1 MDFKNLFLSA
11 QGRINRQPYI
21 IGVIIIFVIEVV
33 INVAAEATQI
43 PALMILYVIPL
54 WMSIMAGIKRCHDR
68 GRSGWFLLIA
78 LIPLVNIWLVVELIF
93 LPGTD
98 GSNDYGENPLVK
110 T

>member
-1 MDFKNLFLSA
+1 MDFKYLFLST

-21 IGVIIIFVIEVV
+21 IAALIVGVIEAVID
-33 INVAAEATQI
+33 ILANTTQI
-43 PALMILYVIPL
+43 LALLILLVIPL
-54 WMSIMAGIKRCHDR
+54 WMSIMIGIKRCHDR

-78 LIPLVNIWLVVELIF
+78 LIPLVNLWLVVELIF